1 MPPTRSRA
9 SSSRWLAG
17 SAHFRA
23 FAEDHRDKIRKKLRT
38 AGDDESLLDVR
49 AELGAA
55 HLLLADRRIELAYEA
70 YGSGNAGPDFT
81 LTFRGTRAC
90 NVEVTRSR
98 RVPDADALGWVILA
112 KLRQLPP
119 SVPNLLLIAAA
130 GEHAEALD
138 VATAVRIVRSRA
150 EAKDEA
156 FFARR
161 GFGGTHGF
169 FDQFLRLGGVV
180 TLVRGGVRRRA
191 GGAVGERLGQ
201 DRGPG
206 SGGAGHAGVPPP
218 GRLTS
223 IGVERRDRA
232 AGSGGSCRRRQA
244 CGCEAASFWI
254 EAIIARAWS
263 RSFSF
268 GCW

>member
-1 MPPTRSRA
+1 MTKETAPAA
-9 SSSRWLAG
+9 SVERLARELYERDPDDPFARELVAWLAG
-17 SAHFRA
+17 SGPFRG
-23 FAEDHRDKIRKKLRT
+23 FAEAHRDKIRKKLRT
-38 AGDDESLLDVR
+38 AGDDDALLDVR

-81 LTFRGTRAC
+81 LTFRGARAC

-130 GEHAEALD
+130 GKDANALD
-138 VATAVRIVRSRA
+138 VAAAVRVVRSRA

-161 GFGGTHGF
+161 GFDGTRGF
-169 FDQFLRLGGVV
+169 FDRFLRLGGVV
-180 TLVRGGVRRRA
+180 TWCEA
-191 GGAVGERLGQ
+191 
-201 DRGPG
+201 G
-206 SGGAGHAGVPPP
+206 SGAGRAALWINGSARIAVP
-218 GRLTS
+218 
-223 IGVERRDRA
+223 DRA
-232 AGSGGSCRRRQA
+232 AR
-244 CGCEAASFWI
+244 
-254 EAIIARAWS
+254 AIVAGLRPD
-263 RSFSF
+263 
-268 GCW
+268 G